1 MKQKKTKEARIAE
14 INKRNQAKINSI
26 IFPSDIDASNHE
38 SQAYIVIKNLNK
50 IYDNDVQAVFDF
62 NLNIKENEFIVLVGP
77 SGCGKS
83 TTLRMICGLEEIT
96 SGELFIN
103 GVYSNELAPKDR
115 DIAMVFQS
123 YALYPHMSV
132 FDNMAFGLKIK
143 KVPTEVH
150 DKEGNPVMHIDG
162 RKISSLNK
170 RIRELLAVINES
182 KSEIAALAKVSDKLS
197 LVVPENDAEK
207 VRIANRLYVNQEK
220 IEYENYRIGKANEAI
235 EEVEKQIEY
244 FKNNLVPKTVLRHIP
259 SKVIEDKVNEAA
271 NILEITQ
278 YLDRKPKALSGG
290 QRQRV
295 ALGRAIVRNAAA
307 FLMDEPLSNLDAKLR
322 VQMRA
327 EIVGLHR
334 KVNATTIYVTH
345 DQTEAMTM
353 ADRIVVMNEGVVQQ
367 IGSPRT
373 IYEKPI
379 NLFVATFIGAPA
391 MNIIDAKIANGDVYF
406 DKDTKVHLKEEQNQ
420 SINTFFVNEINRL
433 RKIDGLLDNALK
445 DEEDKRHD
453 IYLMAKDKI
462 SKIIASHEEKKS
474 GDFTSY
480 FGIRPEDILVCDKN
494 DKDAINIKVDVVE
507 LLGSEYFV
515 HSSINGQKIILKLS
529 AALDIKTGDII
540 PIKFNMDKAHVFDDF
555 TKRAMF

>member
-1 MKQKKTKEARIAE
+1 
-14 INKRNQAKINSI
+14 
-26 IFPSDIDASNHE
+26 
-38 SQAYIVIKNLNK
+38 
-50 IYDNDVQAVFDF
+50 
-62 NLNIKENEFIVLVGP
+62 
-77 SGCGKS
+77 
-83 TTLRMICGLEEIT
+83 
-96 SGELFIN
+96 
-103 GVYSNELAPKDR
+103 
-115 DIAMVFQS
+115 
-123 YALYPHMSV
+123 MSV

-143 KVPTEVH
+143 KVPTEVIGK
-150 DKEGNPVMHIDG
+150 DGEKVMHIDHQ
-162 RKISSLNK
+162 KISSLNK
-170 RIRELLAVINES
+170 RIKELGAVIKESENEI
-182 KSEIAALAKVSDKLS
+182 KSLENNNLKLET
-197 LVVPENDAEK
+197 VVPVDDAEK
-207 VRIANRLYVNQEK
+207 VRIANRLCVNQEK
-220 IEYENYRIGKANEAI
+220 IEYERIRIGKANEEI
-235 EEVEKQIEY
+235 NKVNEQIAY
-244 FKNNLVPKTVLRHIP
+244 YSNTLVPKTVLRHIP
-259 SKVIEDKVNEAA
+259 KKVIEDKVNEAA
-271 NILEITQ
+271 SILEITD

-327 EIVGLHR
+327 EIVSLHR

-367 IGSPRT
+367 IGAPRT

-391 MNIIDAKIANGDVYF
+391 MNILDAKIANGHVHLGEEA
-406 DKDTKVHLKEEQNQ
+406 KVSLKEEQKENI
-420 SINTFFVNEINRL
+420 SSFFNSEISRL
-433 RKIDGLLDNALK
+433 KNIDSLLDNALK
-445 DEEDKRHD
+445 DEDDKRHD
-453 IYLMAKDKI
+453 IYLMAKERIAKI
-462 SKIIASHEEKKS
+462 VQSHEEKKA
-474 GDFTSY
+474 GEFTSY
-480 FGIRPEDILVCDKN
+480 FGIRPEDIIVCEKN

-540 PIKFNMDKAHVFDDF
+540 PIKFNIDKAHVFDDF